1 MSRFLPLLTKMA
13 AAVLLIG
20 SMNMNVW
27 AEKAISDSLPGVE
40 YDSVAD
46 LENCIKNHK
55 GEKKTSRYS
64 LYFFDGKIVYSSV
77 CGRGEIRNQ
86 LD

>member
-40 YDSVAD
+40 Y
-46 LENCIKNHK
+46 
-55 GEKKTSRYS
+55 
-64 LYFFDGKIVYSSV
+64 FFDGKIVYSSV